1 MIQEIIT
8 RIEACK
14 NVVLTEDEISQFMG
28 EAIDGLEHG
37 LIRKY
42 GREWRTRESFSMIE
56 EWLGLAKT
64 VIPEAKRKFARR
76 RRTDNA
82 RSANRNNDL
91 KEDAQG
97 REFDR
102 RMLDIEPEE
111 DIDYFVRGFEDENAA
126 RIRAAIASDLPP
138 AYSTLD
144 VRTLGKDEE
153 LEDPPEY
160 SKAVD
165 DGTET
170 TLRRNSSMCDVSQ
183 NENRQALFEQKLK
196 LFKSLDLY

>member
-1 MIQEIIT
+1 MFIFETHSSFNVT
-8 RIEACK
+8 RNLSSASNDTAEYQQKMLLMLTYTKIVEAFLAIFIFSSLFFISTMFLVWVLMLVMKFTK
-14 NVVLTEDEISQFMG
+14 N
-28 EAIDGLEHG
+28 
-37 LIRKY
+37 
-42 GREWRTRESFSMIE
+42 
-56 EWLGLAKT
+56 
-64 VIPEAKRKFARR
+64 
-76 RRTDNA
+76 
-82 RSANRNNDL
+82 
-91 KEDAQG
+91 
-97 REFDR
+97 
-102 RMLDIEPEE
+102 EPEE

-160 SKAVD
+160 SKAVV

-170 TLRRNSSMCDVSQ
+170 TLRRNSSMFDVSQ